1 MELITKEQ
9 LLQGAEYREQM
20 EIPELGMAV
29 EIRPLTA
36 REWMNLSDIR
46 VRDLQKRGGVKKSRR
61 DTEVTLD
68 LIAIQESNFLM
79 KCELVSMGMMNPSL
93 SPDEVSKLKVSVLDQ
108 INARIRIISG
118 IDEEAKAEAVSFR
131 GERGRSESGN
141 GGDELPSG

>member
-36 REWMNLSDIR
+36 REWMDLSDIR
-46 VRDLQKRGGVKKSRR
+46 VRDLQKRGGMKKSRR

-79 KCELVSMGMMNPSL
+79 KCELVS
-93 SPDEVSKLKVSVLDQ
+93 KV
-108 INARIRIISG
+108 
-118 IDEEAKAEAVSFR
+118 
-131 GERGRSESGN
+131 
-141 GGDELPSG
+141 

>member
-46 VRDLQKRGGVKKSRR
+46 VKDLQKREGVKKSRNQK
-61 DTEVTLD
+61 EVILD

-79 KCELVSMGMMNPSL
+79 KCELVSLGMTNPSL
-93 SPDEVSKLKVSVLDQ
+93 SPDEVSGLKVSILDK
-108 INARIRIISG
+108 INSRIRIISG
-118 IDEEAKAEAVSFR
+118 IDEEAKQEIVSFR
-131 GERGRSESGN
+131 DERGRSESGN

>member
-29 EIRPLTA
+29 EIRPVTA
-36 REWMNLSDIR
+36 REWMNLNDIR
-46 VRDLQKRGGVKKSRR
+46 VKDLQKREGVKKSRNQK
-61 DTEVTLD
+61 EVILD

-79 KCELVSMGMMNPSL
+79 KCELVSLGMTNPSL
-93 SPDEVSKLKVSVLDQ
+93 SPDEVSGLKVSILDK
-108 INARIRIISG
+108 INSRIRIISG
-118 IDEEAKAEAVSFR
+118 IDEEAKQEIVSFR
-131 GERGRSESGN
+131 DERGRSESGN